1 MVGKKWYFSH
11 EWEGF
16 KIYDWQAKNCERI
29 GAKGGTDINFGV
41 PFGQVS
47 TEKEIT
53 FEWENETSCVKNKIK
68 NSILCYH
75 VDFAKR
81 K

>member
-1 MVGKKWYFSH
+1 MIDKQRTASAFEQK
-11 EWEGF
+11 
-16 KIYDWQAKNCERI
+16 R
-29 GAKGGTDINFGV
+29 GTDINSGV
-41 PFGQVS
+41 PIGQVS

-53 FEWENETSCVKNKIK
+53 FEWENETCCVKNKIK